1 MLSRLDFC
9 LLVLLVPDDWP
20 LDLAKTL
27 PRIFKN
33 TRSPPWK
40 PIRPQSH
47 HNKNLVTEGPRR
59 IGIDFASVT
68 RLLERPRKTTAIY
81 WKVLIKIASITLET
95 SILSSTLQSY
105 EEEAMISTLSPTL
118 QSSREDTMIP
128 ILIDSS
134 ILERLTTVQAKI
146 VGL

>member
-1 MLSRLDFC
+1 MTS
-9 LLVLLVPDDWP
+9 
-20 LDLAKTL
+20 
-27 PRIFKN
+27 
-33 TRSPPWK
+33 
-40 PIRPQSH
+40 
-47 HNKNLVTEGPRR
+47 
-59 IGIDFASVT
+59 
-68 RLLERPRKTTAIY
+68 
-81 WKVLIKIASITLET
+81 KVLIKIASITLET